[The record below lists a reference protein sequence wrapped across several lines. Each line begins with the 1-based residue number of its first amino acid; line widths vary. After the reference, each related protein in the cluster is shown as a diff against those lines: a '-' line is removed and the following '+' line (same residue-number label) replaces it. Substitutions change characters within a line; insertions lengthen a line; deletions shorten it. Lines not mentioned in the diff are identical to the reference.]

1 MLALSAELARYPL
14 SRGFPFQ
21 SESRSSVCGSTIALG
36 LATNEAG
43 GITRIGLKVSACAV
57 GQSSAAIL
65 AGEVEGR
72 TLDELGEALSQTR
85 RWLAGEGNLPDW
97 PRLDAIAGAL
107 PHPGRHGALLLPW
120 EAAIKALSSTQ

>member
-1 MLALSAELARYPL
+1 M
-14 SRGFPFQ
+14 
-21 SESRSSVCGSTIALG
+21 G